1 VVLLSVLPRKIHERL
16 LTKKKRLD
24 SYRPLPPALVSQLK
38 ESLLIE
44 YTHSSNAI
52 EGNTLTLGETRM
64 VIEDSIT
71 IRGKSLREHLEARNH
86 PKAIMFIEELV
97 AEGRAATDANVL
109 SLHKLVFEGIDE
121 SAGRYREWG
130 VRISGSTFVPPA
142 SDDVPR
148 LVSNLL
154 EWLRV
159 NPDELSPVE
168 LAALLVHRFSQIHPF
183 SDGNGRVGRLLMNL
197 ALIKSGYP
205 FITNISYRERA
216 RYLNS
221 LQEADLGNTRKLVEL
236 VARSVEAALDSYL
249 RAMEEPKMLS
259 LAEAGRRSGVDAEY
273 LGLLARKGTLPASKR
288 GGRWYVSEGELSVYL
303 ETVRRKT

>member
-38 ESLLIE
+38 ESLMIE

-64 VIEDSIT
+64 VIEDGIT
-71 IRGKSLREHLEARNH
+71 IRGKSVREHLEARNH
-86 PKAIMFIEELV
+86 PKAITFIEELV
-97 AEGRAATDANVL
+97 AEGRAATDADVL
-109 SLHKLVFEGIDE
+109 SLHKLVLEGIDE

-130 VRISGSTFVPPA
+130 VRITGSTFVPPP

-154 EWLRV
+154 EWLRI
-159 NPDELSPVE
+159 NPDEVSPVE

-197 ALIKSGYP
+197 VLIKSGYP

-221 LQEADLGNTRKLVEL
+221 LQEADLGNTRKLVGL

-249 RAMEEPKMLS
+249 RALEEPKMLS

-288 GGRWYVSEGELSVYL
+288 GGRWYVSEGELRVYL